1 MKKLIL
7 LGLVVV
13 ILAGCSKSVAYTVVN
28 NRSVDERNVQQRSYF
43 MNMVMYMRST
53 KDGNE
58 QTKSEV
64 MKHIELSGFIYKCES
79 KFDCFITRNNLK
91 VRIYPDHVYIEY
103 PNKSYKKIW
112 DINLAVDTI
121 YS

>member
-53 KDGNE
+53 KDVNE

>member
-53 KDGNE
+53 KDVNE

-64 MKHIELSGFIYKCES
+64 MKHIELSGFVYKCES